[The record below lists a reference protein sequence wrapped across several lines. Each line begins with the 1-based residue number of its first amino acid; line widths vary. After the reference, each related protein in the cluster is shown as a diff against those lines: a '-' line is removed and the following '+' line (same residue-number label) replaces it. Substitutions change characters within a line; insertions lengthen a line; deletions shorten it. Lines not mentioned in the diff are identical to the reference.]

1 MTYNNNSYYEA
12 PFDDDG
18 DALSERIIDL
28 LNSEYDI
35 TQKFELFAEGIQECS
50 QADRESV
57 LTILQGNVN
66 TIDFAQ
72 LGRKLWDIAFSYS
85 EELAE
90 NHAYEDLSNG
100 NLD

>member
-1 MTYNNNSYYEA
+1 MFRNERYYE
-12 PFDDDG
+12 PEDDDS

-28 LNSEYDI
+28 LNTKYDI
-35 TQKFELFAEGIQECS
+35 TEDFSLFAEGIQECS
-50 QADRESV
+50 EADRESV
-57 LTILQGNVN
+57 LTILRGNNIN

-72 LGRKLWDIAFSYS
+72 LGRKLWDIAFTYS

-90 NHAYEDLSNG
+90 NHAVEDLTSG